1 MSAIP
6 GRLKILTASWIFIA
20 ASVFLGLCN
29 RAVCNRARKC
39 VCARQARASLAF
51 AAAKQANEYPV
62 HTERQSSL
70 TRPSGEASLT
80 RPGSTGGL
88 AMMEGATPRSVR
100 GRSRGPSVLARV
112 VASPHRL
119 GAYFGSAEE
128 TQPALLEEEAPPNMR
143 TAEITASGHRISAEA
158 ERMCGQI

>member
-1 MSAIP
+1 
-6 GRLKILTASWIFIA
+6 
-20 ASVFLGLCN
+20 
-29 RAVCNRARKC
+29 
-39 VCARQARASLAF
+39 
-51 AAAKQANEYPV
+51 
-62 HTERQSSL
+62 
-70 TRPSGEASLT
+70 
-80 RPGSTGGL
+80 
-88 AMMEGATPRSVR
+88 MMEEAVPRSVR

-112 VASPHRL
+112 VAHSVTSPHRV